1 MCFIS
6 LRPISSAID
15 ILGVKNKELE
25 KKDLNV
31 QVEKKKNKGLYNWRY
46 LNQEYYYQEI

>member
-15 ILGVKNKELE
+15 IKRVKNNEFE
-25 KKDLNV
+25 RKDLNC